1 MRLSH
6 AAVSAAPLIFVFV
19 WSTGFIGAKFGLP
32 YIEPFTFLTLRMVL
46 VVLLHLLV
54 VWLWRVRW
62 PNAAEMGHS
71 VVVGLLVHGVYLGGV
86 FLAISQGV
94 PAGISALIPGL
105 QPILMSTI
113 ASRWLGEK
121 VSVIQWLGLALGL
134 VGVALVLHDRSM
146 IGAGTMLGWAA
157 SFASLV
163 GITLGTLY
171 QKRHGGKIDWRSG
184 NLVQYA
190 AACVLFGII
199 AFGFE
204 TRVIHWSGELIFA
217 LTWLVLVMS
226 FGAVGLMYWLIRR
239 SSAASFGSLLYL
251 VPAVTALIAYLLFG
265 ERLDAISIAGMVICA
280 VGVFVVSRGAN
291 R

>member
-1 MRLSH
+1 
-6 AAVSAAPLIFVFV
+6 
-19 WSTGFIGAKFGLP
+19 
-32 YIEPFTFLTLRMVL
+32 
-46 VVLLHLLV
+46 
-54 VWLWRVRW
+54 
-62 PNAAEMGHS
+62 
-71 VVVGLLVHGVYLGGV
+71 
-86 FLAISQGV
+86 
-94 PAGISALIPGL
+94 
-105 QPILMSTI
+105 
-113 ASRWLGEK
+113 
-121 VSVIQWLGLALGL
+121 
-134 VGVALVLHDRSM
+134 M

-265 ERLDAISIAGMVICA
+265 EKLDAISIAGMVICA